1 MIDRVAPKSAIV
13 KYKNSILFFNIGL
26 LLRFW
31 RFLPFRLSVTPAPG
45 DLAELWRAFCHF
57 AVKP

>member
-26 LLRFW
+26 LLRFIGVFAFSPV
-31 RFLPFRLSVTPAPG
+31 RDPG
-45 DLAELWRAFCHF
+45 AGELAELWRAFCHT